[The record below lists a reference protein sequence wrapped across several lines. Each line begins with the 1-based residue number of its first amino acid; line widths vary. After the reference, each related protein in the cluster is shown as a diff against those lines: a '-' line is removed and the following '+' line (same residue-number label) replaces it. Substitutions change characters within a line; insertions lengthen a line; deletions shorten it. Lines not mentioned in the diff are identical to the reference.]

1 MQNKTKKI
9 LYFITKGNFGG
20 AQRYVFDLA
29 TNLPKDNFEVLVVL
43 GEGDTLEK
51 KLIEKGIR
59 VLRIESLKR
68 DIGVIS
74 DIRSLI
80 AFLKI
85 LKDENPDVV
94 HLNSSKAGG
103 LGALAVRFMNIR
115 SILNYSTT
123 YTRAIFTG
131 HGWAFN
137 EKRNIVSKIIL
148 AFLHFLTIVLSH
160 DTIAV
165 SKKVADQISR
175 FPLVSK
181 KITLIYNGIGTIPL
195 LQKADA
201 RSNLG
206 NFKEAL
212 WIGTISELHKNKG
225 LDFIIRAFAN
235 TVKAV
240 PDTALVIIGGGEEGK
255 NLQTLIQTLNLSEKV
270 HLVGFKENASEY
282 LNAFD
287 IFTLTSRT
295 EAFPY
300 APLEAGLAS
309 LPVIASRVGGIPEAI
324 EHKRNGIL
332 VEAGNISQIEY
343 ALQELLASRDMLEQY
358 GIALKHTVEEKFSL
372 KQMVEK
378 TIDLY

>member
-1 MQNKTKKI
+1 MDKKKI

-29 TNLPKDNFEVLVVL
+29 TNLPRDQFEVLVVL
-43 GEGDTLEK
+43 GEGDFLEK

-59 VLRIESLKR
+59 VLRIPSLKR
-68 DIGVIS
+68 NFSIIS
-74 DIRSLI
+74 DIKSLF
-80 AFLKI
+80 AFVKI
-85 LKDENPDVV
+85 VREENPDVV

-103 LGALAVRFMNIR
+103 LGALAVRFVNIR

-137 EKRNIVSKIIL
+137 EKRNVVSKIII
-148 AFLHFLTIVLSH
+148 AVLHYLTILLSH
-160 DTIAV
+160 ETIAV
-165 SKKVADQISR
+165 SRKVANQISV

-181 KITLIYNGIGTIPL
+181 RIHLIYNGIHEIQFL
-195 LQKADA
+195 EKAEA
-201 RSNLG
+201 RNSLG
-206 NFKEAL
+206 NFKEEF

-225 LDFIIRAFAN
+225 LDFLIKAFAS
-235 TVKAV
+235 VSKAV
-240 PDTALVIIGGGEEGK
+240 PQASLIVIGSGEEQN
-255 NLQTLIQTLNLSEKV
+255 NLSKLIQKLHMSEKV
-270 HLVGFKENASEY
+270 HLVGFKEHASKY
-282 LNAFD
+282 LKAFD

-324 EHKRNGIL
+324 EHKRNGML
-332 VEAGNISQIEY
+332 VEAGNVFQIEY
-343 ALQELLASRDMLEQY
+343 ALRELLDNEEKRKRFGS
-358 GIALKHTVEEKFSL
+358 ALKADVEQKFSL
-372 KQMVEK
+372 SKMIEN
-378 TIDLY
+378 TIALY